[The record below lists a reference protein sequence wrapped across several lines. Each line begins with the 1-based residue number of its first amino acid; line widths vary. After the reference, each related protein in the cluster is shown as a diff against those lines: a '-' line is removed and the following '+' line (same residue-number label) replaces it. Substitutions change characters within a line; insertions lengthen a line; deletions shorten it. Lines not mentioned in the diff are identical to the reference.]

1 MTTRITKVS
10 GHTGENVT
18 LRVEGS
24 MRRADAE
31 LLEATYLELQTEHKG
46 GIAIDLAGTNFL
58 DRDSA
63 SVLCR
68 LKRNGAQL
76 TNLHYFVEQIIQA
89 AETD

>member
-1 MTTRITKVS
+1 MTTRITKVN

-31 LLEATYLELQTEHKG
+31 LLEATYLELQAEHEG
-46 GIAIDLAGTNFL
+46 GIAIDLGGTNFL

-68 LKRNGAQL
+68 LRRSGAQL

-89 AETD
+89 AEID